1 MAPEAIK
8 AIEHNI
14 FTPGNYFYNGVG
26 HVTVKYEEVL
36 AIGYKGIIDKARA
49 ELEKCQVGD
58 GNYAKKSHFL
68 NAVIVS
74 CQAVIEYAE
83 RYAELASQM
92 AAECTDPVRKQELLQ
107 ISENC
112 SRVPANGATSFYEAC
127 QSFWF
132 VQQLLQVES
141 SGHSISP
148 GRFDQYM
155 YPYYKADIDKGVIT
169 REEMCIRD
177 RGHSGSMDQSLS
189 EFEIRH
195 RILAREA
202 AAEGIV
208 LLKNEGVLPLSTASA
223 IALLG
228 SGAEKTIKGG
238 IGSGD
243 VNNRENISIYQ
254 GMKEAGVTITSE
266 NWLEDYEERY
276 KNARNVW
283 KEKILE
289 DAKHVDNPFDAYASN
304 PFILP
309 EGRAVEAKDIAD
321 AKAAVYVLSRISG
334 EGKDRRRVKGDYYL
348 SEREAADLFFLNE
361 KKIPVILLL
370 NAGGPIELTD
380 ILENTENIKAI
391 LNISQPGQESGYAVA
406 DILLGNCVPSAK
418 LTATWARRYEDCP
431 FAEDYSY
438 LNGNLDTEEYKE
450 GIFVGYRYFDSFGKK
465 PLFPFGFGL
474 SYTEFKI
481 EFKGRCV

>member
-1 MAPEAIK
+1 MK
-8 AIEHNI
+8 D
-14 FTPGNYFYNGVG
+14 V
-26 HVTVKYEEVL
+26 
-36 AIGYKGIIDKARA
+36 
-49 ELEKCQVGD
+49 
-58 GNYAKKSHFL
+58 
-68 NAVIVS
+68 
-74 CQAVIEYAE
+74 
-83 RYAELASQM
+83 
-92 AAECTDPVRKQELLQ
+92 
-107 ISENC
+107 
-112 SRVPANGATSFYEAC
+112 
-127 QSFWF
+127 W
-132 VQQLLQVES
+132 
-141 SGHSISP
+141 
-148 GRFDQYM
+148 
-155 YPYYKADIDKGVIT
+155 
-169 REEMCIRD
+169 
-177 RGHSGSMDQSLS
+177 GHSGSMDQSLS
-189 EFEIRH
+189 ELEIRH
-195 RILAREA
+195 RTLAREA
-202 AAEGIV
+202 AVEGIV

-266 NWLEDYEERY
+266 DWLEDYEERY

-309 EGRAVEAKDIAD
+309 EGRAIEAKDIAD

-391 LNISQPGQESGYAVA
+391 LNISQPGQAGS
-406 DILLGNCVPSAK
+406 LPSSIIQIIAEHTRSLSARGSINLPKFVTKLFLRARYPSNQSVMLAAAK
-418 LTATWARRYEDCP
+418 ITRA
-431 FAEDYSY
+431 
-438 LNGNLDTEEYKE
+438 
-450 GIFVGYRYFDSFGKK
+450 I
-465 PLFPFGFGL
+465 
-474 SYTEFKI
+474 
-481 EFKGRCV
+481 

>member
-1 MAPEAIK
+1 MK
-8 AIEHNI
+8 D
-14 FTPGNYFYNGVG
+14 V
-26 HVTVKYEEVL
+26 
-36 AIGYKGIIDKARA
+36 
-49 ELEKCQVGD
+49 
-58 GNYAKKSHFL
+58 
-68 NAVIVS
+68 
-74 CQAVIEYAE
+74 
-83 RYAELASQM
+83 
-92 AAECTDPVRKQELLQ
+92 
-107 ISENC
+107 
-112 SRVPANGATSFYEAC
+112 
-127 QSFWF
+127 W
-132 VQQLLQVES
+132 
-141 SGHSISP
+141 
-148 GRFDQYM
+148 
-155 YPYYKADIDKGVIT
+155 
-169 REEMCIRD
+169 
-177 RGHSGSMDQSLS
+177 GHSGSMDQSLS
-189 EFEIRH
+189 ELEIRH
-195 RILAREA
+195 RTLAREA
-202 AAEGIV
+202 AVEGIV

-266 NWLEDYEERY
+266 DWLEDYEERY

-309 EGRAVEAKDIAD
+309 EGRAVEAKDIVD

-418 LTATWARRYEDCP
+418 LTTTVQSSLFSCRHFRLLFFLFLFRHSTPERSDILHTP
-431 FAEDYSY
+431 FC
-438 LNGNLDTEEYKE
+438 LDWKCEPQ
-450 GIFVGYRYFDSFGKK
+450 ISFLQI
-465 PLFPFGFGL
+465 PDRVMHFLLYQTVLP
-474 SYTEFKI
+474 
-481 EFKGRCV
+481 